1 MFSTRVKRHVPS
13 SLLSCGPGGCGDVGD
28 VREDVR
34 GGLLAA
40 CPAWVQ
46 GWRSEARDHCCGCVF

>member
-46 GWRSEARDHCCGCVF
+46 GWRE